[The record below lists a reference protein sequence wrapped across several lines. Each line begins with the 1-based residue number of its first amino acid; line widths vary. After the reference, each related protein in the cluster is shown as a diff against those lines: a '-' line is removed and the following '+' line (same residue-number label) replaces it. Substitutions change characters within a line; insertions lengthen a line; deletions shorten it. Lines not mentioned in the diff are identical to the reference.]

1 MFNDLTFPQLI
12 FVAVALAMLAMAVLA
27 FVMYGIANSPVCCA
41 LAFGGVLAL
50 SCFIE

>member
-1 MFNDLTFPQLI
+1 MFDDLTFPQLI
-12 FVAVALAMLAMAVLA
+12 FVAVALAMLAVAILA

-41 LAFGGVLAL
+41 IAFGGMLTL